1 MDVNQAAPVQP
12 VGPGGGH
19 GGGAGPGGGKKEDHH
34 EEQAK
39 NGHSEP
45 AINVSGLL
53 SMEGLTPEAQHAIER
68 MASEVEPLRRRLVHA
83 QEELDEARA
92 NEFRDAVVPALN
104 RRGVMAEMEKLI
116 HRLGHIEARPALILV
131 HLANGDDIRRAH
143 GLAVLDQAL
152 RLTCDVLG
160 SDSHQAMVMGSLG
173 GNDFAMVVLEDGIEG
188 ARRKAGELEAALRAT
203 HTAQGLFL
211 EARTGVALLEPGMT
225 AEAAITAADR
235 NLR

>member
-12 VGPGGGH
+12 VGPGGGR
-19 GGGAGPGGGKKEDHH
+19 GGGAGHAH
-34 EEQAK
+34 EELA
-39 NGHSEP
+39 
-45 AINVSGLL
+45 
-53 SMEGLTPEAQHAIER
+53 
-68 MASEVEPLRRRLVHA
+68 
-83 QEELDEARA
+83 EARA

-104 RRGVMAEMEKLI
+104 RRGVMVEMEKLI

-160 SDSHQAMVMGSLG
+160 ADSHQA
-173 GNDFAMVVLEDGIEG
+173 
-188 ARRKAGELEAALRAT
+188 
-203 HTAQGLFL
+203 AQGLFL